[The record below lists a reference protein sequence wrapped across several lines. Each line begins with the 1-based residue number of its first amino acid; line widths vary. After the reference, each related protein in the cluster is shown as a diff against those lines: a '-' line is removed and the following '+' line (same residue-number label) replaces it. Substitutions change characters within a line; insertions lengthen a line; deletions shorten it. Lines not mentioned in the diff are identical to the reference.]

1 MSDQVP
7 TPEPTPRPEQPSM
20 PQTESIPSI
29 LQRLHRSGIINLDIP
44 LREALTAIHIEDLE
58 PSLVHDLLIHPQD
71 GPCVSSFLV
80 RHRNNLLLV
89 SGSGGVAARR
99 VQDLR

>member
-58 PSLVHDLLIHPQD
+58 PSLMRHGYIICFDSACIVIRAREPQ
-71 GPCVSSFLV
+71 G
-80 RHRNNLLLV
+80 
-89 SGSGGVAARR
+89 
-99 VQDLR
+99 